1 MDMVCFVILRSV
13 SEVMKAEKDLLG
25 RGMRIDII
33 PTPREISSECG
44 VVISFGCGLLPGIR
58 EALAGSGFDG
68 ARFYART
75 ADGRVS
81 ELE

>member
-1 MDMVCFVILRSV
+1 MKTGCFVILNSV

-44 VVISFGCGLLPGIR
+44 VVISFECGLLPRIR
-58 EALAGSGFDG
+58 EALAGSGLDG